1 MAYSENDF
9 KQESLEIR
17 DELYSANGADGERL
31 GRFHLGIRI
40 LLNEYPLNDEDI
52 AEQVLDDQN
61 DQGIDFFEVLGGTK
75 NEVCVVQVKD
85 NVSLNRAEQ
94 LAAVRKMVGEI
105 HELRAKP
112 RVGPSWPER
121 RKARYKDLKALR
133 GDEHQVR
140 YVLLLTNDAIAESLE
155 HDVKELLAQ
164 NEELEVIDRKALAA
178 MEEENQSPRKP
189 RVTLRLQK
197 GQYFEI
203 DGAAGAK
210 ALVTHVN
217 AHDYVEAT
225 EAARLA
231 IFRLNPRLYLGD
243 KPSNKGML
251 NTLRDDSERERFH
264 LLNNGIT
271 VVCESYAIED
281 GFIKAEDFQVV
292 NGCQTTETLWKYNS
306 EEEEKIIDVYVPL
319 RIIET
324 QNNEAL
330 AGRISQTTNS
340 QSAVASSDL
349 VANDPIQKDIKTK
362 LGEGSPAV
370 FYEARRGELRQLKKK
385 NFERNKFRVDPSNWG
400 VSGSQGFREIGLKE
414 FAQIMLAVNKSP
426 SNAKEQ
432 ISSLFEK
439 REPGDLY
446 TRLFKDSWTD
456 PVQLRL
462 LVEAYLYIRR
472 EENWCKGGATAVAKE
487 RGDLARLGRF
497 YVLYLVYRQWRIDK
511 GIPHNPDVDE
521 PGLLP
526 AQQSEEILRDFV
538 SNIGK
543 LPKLA
548 VRALEK
554 SKVALGL
561 ETRDLLR
568 RKPARKDIEDKFD
581 DLLFLGDS

>member
-1 MAYSENDF
+1 
-9 KQESLEIR
+9 
-17 DELYSANGADGERL
+17 
-31 GRFHLGIRI
+31 
-40 LLNEYPLNDEDI
+40 
-52 AEQVLDDQN
+52 
-61 DQGIDFFEVLGGTK
+61 
-75 NEVCVVQVKD
+75 
-85 NVSLNRAEQ
+85 
-94 LAAVRKMVGEI
+94 MVGEI
-105 HELRAKP
+105 HELMSKL
-112 RVGPSWPER
+112 RVGPSWPEK
-121 RKARYKDLKALR
+121 RKERYRDLKSLW
-133 GDEHQVR
+133 GDEHQLR
-140 YVLLLTNDAIAESLE
+140 YVLLLTNDARAESLE
-155 HDVKELLAQ
+155 DDVKELLEQ
-164 NEELEVIDRKALAA
+164 NEVLEIIDRKALAA
-178 MEEENQSPRKP
+178 KEEENLSPRKP

-197 GQYFEI
+197 GQFFEI

-210 ALVTHVN
+210 VLVTHVN

-251 NTLRDDSERERFH
+251 NTLRNDRERERFH

-271 VVCESYAIED
+271 VVCESYAIENES
-281 GFIKAEDFQVV
+281 IKAEDFQVV

-306 EEEEKIIDVYVPL
+306 EEPEKTIEVYVPL

-349 VANDPIQKDIKTK
+349 VSNDSIQKDIKTK
-362 LGEGSPAV
+362 LSVGSPAI

-385 NFERNKFRVDPSNWG
+385 NVERNKFRVDPGNWG
-400 VSGSQGFREIGLKE
+400 VGGAQGFREIGLKE

-446 TRLFKDSWTD
+446 SKLFKDSWTD
-456 PVQLRL
+456 PVQLQL
-462 LVEAYLYIRR
+462 LVEAYFYIRR
-472 EENWCKGGATAVAKE
+472 EENWCKGRTDDIAKE
-487 RGDLARLGRF
+487 RGILARLGRF

-511 GIPHNPDVDE
+511 GIPHNPDDDE
-521 PGLLP
+521 PSLLP
-526 AQQSEEILRDFV
+526 AQESADLLRNFV
-538 SNIGK
+538 SSIGN
-543 LPKLA
+543 LPDTA

-554 SKVALGL
+554 SKKSLKL
-561 ETRDLLR
+561 DTRDLLR
-568 RKPARKDIEDKFD
+568 RKAARIDIEDKFD
-581 DLLFLGDS
+581 DLLLLGD

>member
-1 MAYSENDF
+1 VTYSEDDF
-9 KQESLEIR
+9 RQESLEIR

-52 AEQVLDDQN
+52 AEQVLDDHN
-61 DQGIDFFEVLGGTK
+61 DQGIDFFLVLGGAK
-75 NEVCVVQVKD
+75 SEVCIVQVKD
-85 NVSLNRAEQ
+85 NVSLDRAEQ

-105 HELRAKP
+105 HELMSKL
-112 RVGPSWPER
+112 RVGPSWPEK
-121 RKARYKDLKALR
+121 RKERYRDLKSLW
-133 GDEHQVR
+133 GDEHQLR
-140 YVLLLTNDAIAESLE
+140 YVLLLTNDARAESLE
-155 HDVKELLAQ
+155 DDVKELLEQ
-164 NEELEVIDRKALAA
+164 NEVLEIIDRKALAA
-178 MEEENQSPRKP
+178 KEEENLSPRKP

-197 GQYFEI
+197 GQFFEI

-210 ALVTHVN
+210 VLVTHVN

-251 NTLRDDSERERFH
+251 NTLRNDRERERFH

-271 VVCESYAIED
+271 VVCESYAIENES
-281 GFIKAEDFQVV
+281 IKAEDFQVV

-306 EEEEKIIDVYVPL
+306 EEPEKTIEVYVPL

-349 VANDPIQKDIKTK
+349 VSNDSIQKDIKTK
-362 LGEGSPAV
+362 LSVGSPAI

-385 NFERNKFRVDPSNWG
+385 NVERNKFRVDPGNWG
-400 VSGSQGFREIGLKE
+400 VGGAQGFREIGLKE

-446 TRLFKDSWTD
+446 SKLFKDSWTD
-456 PVQLRL
+456 PVQLQL
-462 LVEAYLYIRR
+462 LVEAYFYIRR
-472 EENWCKGGATAVAKE
+472 EENWCKGRTDDIAKE
-487 RGDLARLGRF
+487 RGILARLGRF

-511 GIPHNPDVDE
+511 GIPHNPDDDE
-521 PGLLP
+521 PSLLP
-526 AQQSEEILRDFV
+526 AQESADLLRNFV
-538 SNIGK
+538 SSIGN
-543 LPKLA
+543 LPDTA

-554 SKVALGL
+554 SKKSLKL
-561 ETRDLLR
+561 DTRDLLR
-568 RKPARKDIEDKFD
+568 RKAARIDIEDKFD
-581 DLLFLGDS
+581 DLLLLGD